1 MYLYR
6 VQVGGLAWVPACATW
21 WDGIEYREY
30 QQTPKSLRE
39 WHRYTASL
47 SLSLFLSFSLSPSL
61 RLSVFLSLCLCPYL
75 YLSLSLSTMPDD
87 TEVVEGNKKTVEKN
101 ISFCCCDKCQ
111 GKEVSLATFYN
122 HGYITGDQDNP
133 RVTWVILRKHQRKKP
148 RNVRYSLTIMYNYN
162 WYDLNRIRRIKV
174 EKHLLPR
181 DSLPHPKFWNL
192 AVRILM
198 MRRIMIQMMIAS
210 V

>member
-1 MYLYR
+1 MKF
-6 VQVGGLAWVPACATW
+6 VSCNC
-21 WDGIEYREY
+21 
-30 QQTPKSLRE
+30 
-39 WHRYTASL
+39 H
-47 SLSLFLSFSLSPSL
+47 FLSKTWDILACSQIG
-61 RLSVFLSLCLCPYL
+61 RCIYL
-75 YLSLSLSTMPDD
+75 VRWSHITVYLSLSLSTMPDD